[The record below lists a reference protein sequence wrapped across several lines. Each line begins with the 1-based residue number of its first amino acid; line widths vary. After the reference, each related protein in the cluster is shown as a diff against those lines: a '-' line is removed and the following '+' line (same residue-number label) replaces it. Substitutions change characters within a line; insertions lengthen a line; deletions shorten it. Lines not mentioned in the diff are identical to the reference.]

1 MKISTDF
8 IGLAGEYLV
17 LSRLTAQGLLASLA
31 PRNTSTIDIFVTAK
45 SGDVSWTVQVK
56 SRMYGPDENEWEID
70 ESFRHYSNPNLIY
83 CFVDLFHKPAT
94 VFVIPSKK
102 VAEVASEAHAAQMKK
117 PKRDGT
123 KRTSHNRP
131 KLKNNFIVDIK
142 SAPDGWMDKYQEK
155 WDVFMPEGIE

>member
-17 LSRLTAQGLLASLA
+17 LSRLTAKGLLASLA
-31 PRNTSTIDIFVTAK
+31 PRNTSTIDIFVTSK

-56 SRMYGPDENEWEID
+56 SRMYGSDENEWEID

-83 CFVDLFHKPAT
+83 CFVDLLHTPEA
-94 VFVIPSKK
+94 VYVIPSKK

-117 PKRDGT
+117 PMKDGT

-142 SAPDGWMDKYQEK
+142 SAPDGWMEIYKEK
-155 WDVFMPEGIE
+155 WDVFIPKGIE

>member
-1 MKISTDF
+1 MKIPKNF

-17 LSRLTAQGLLASLA
+17 LSRLTANGLLASLA

-56 SRMYGPDENEWEID
+56 SRMYGKDENGWTID

-83 CFVDLFHKPAT
+83 CFVDLFHKPEI
-94 VFVIPSKK
+94 VYVIPSKK

-117 PKRDGT
+117 PMKDGT
-123 KRTSHNRP
+123 KRTSHKFP

-142 SAPDGWMDKYQEK
+142 TAPDGWMDKYREK
-155 WDVFMPEGIE
+155 WEIFAQ